1 MDSAGIPAPVE
12 RLLIR
17 LPNWVG
23 DIVMALPAVQ
33 ALRRHLPAAR
43 FVAMARTGHEELAS
57 RIAGFDE
64 VAPNGCRRRCC
75 WRRRSR
81 AR

>member
-1 MDSAGIPAPVE
+1 MGSTRVEAPVE
-12 RLLIR
+12 RLLVR

-23 DIVMALPAVQ
+23 DILMALPAVH

-57 RIAGFDE
+57 RITAFDE
-64 VAPNGCRRRCC
+64 VLPG
-75 WRRRSR
+75 SGR
-81 AR
+81 AREA